1 MGKEPNL
8 LDQIFSLRDEQNKA
22 RKAGRLIVREEEAT
36 LETNRHSTMRWYV
49 HPSFSDLVDHNT
61 LFYRYEI
68 PPMSA
73 TGVQHRQGNMVS
85 YVLSGHGYTEVDGVR
100 HPWEA
105 GDVIGLPPRVFG
117 LTYRHVNESNEIA
130 KLVTAEPNLYEAL
143 GVEMGAGYN
152 QVSDAPPTGELPP
165 APQKTATPAP
175 PSGTSRSREGA
186 ENIVGRDD
194 YERFLDRHHERAFR
208 AIDGDIVIRGKSLSI
223 QRTRQAD
230 STWFLNSQTVGAPD
244 NTAALQDWDVF
255 MHHIREHTGEHSH
268 QGGLLIYVVS
278 GTGWTNVG
286 DRKVVWKAGDLL
298 LLPITEGGIPHQHF
312 NDGDVETAR
321 WIAFIH
327 RPMQDALGS
336 VISLLMDLQEHSH

>member
-1 MGKEPNL
+1 MNKEPNL
-8 LDQIFSLRDEQNKA
+8 LDQIFALRDEQNKA

-49 HPSFSDLVDHNT
+49 HPSFTDLVDHNT

-85 YVLSGHGYTEVDGVR
+85 YVLSGYGYTEVDGVR

-152 QVSDAPPTGELPP
+152 QVSDAPRTGELPP
-165 APQKTATPAP
+165 APKKTATPAP
-175 PSGTSRSREGA
+175 PAGTSRSREGA
-186 ENIVGRDD
+186 EIITGRDD

>member
-1 MGKEPNL
+1 MTRELNL
-8 LDQIFSLRDEQNKA
+8 LDQIFALKDEQNRA
-22 RKAGRLIVREEEAT
+22 RKVGRLIVREEEAT

-49 HPSFSDLVDHNT
+49 HPSFTDLVDHNT

-100 HPWEA
+100 HSWEA

-165 APQKTATPAP
+165 APTKIATPAP

-186 ENIVGRDD
+186 ENIAGRDD

-208 AIDGDIVIRGKSLSI
+208 AIDGDIVIRGKSLSV

-230 STWFLNSQTVGAPD
+230 STWFLNSQTVGAPN

-255 MHHIREHTGEHSH
+255 MHHIHEHTGEHSH

-312 NDGDVETAR
+312 NDGDVKTAR

-336 VISLLMDLQEHSH
+336 VISLLMDLQEHGH